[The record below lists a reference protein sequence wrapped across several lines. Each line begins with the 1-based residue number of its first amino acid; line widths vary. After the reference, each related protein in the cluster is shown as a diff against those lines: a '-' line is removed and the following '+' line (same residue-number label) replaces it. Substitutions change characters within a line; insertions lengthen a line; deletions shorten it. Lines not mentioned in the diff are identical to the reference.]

1 MWCLLQG
8 GVCSWWGVSSAGGVG
23 KGRVSAPE
31 RGAWWRP
38 PTDTAAGGTYPTG
51 MHSCFDTIS
60 DILRNRLLT

>member
-1 MWCLLQG
+1 M
-8 GVCSWWGVSSAGGVG
+8 
-23 KGRVSAPE
+23 VSAPGGCLLLVGGVFCGGSGE
-31 RGAWWRP
+31 GEGIRGGAWWRP